1 MRTEFSGRE
10 VVKVLTKNRFH
21 IVDRTGS
28 HVKLRYE
35 HPTNDDDI
43 RVISVPMHDSISIG
57 TLRNIAD
64 QSGAVDFPAWCGW
77 VDENLYRRQFL
88 RLGSRSGNVR
98 IPSIENQYIFRS
110 SQDENI

>member
-1 MRTEFSGRE
+1 MRTDFSGRE
-10 VVKVLTKNRFH
+10 VVKALTKNRFC

-43 RVISVPMHDSISIG
+43 RIVSVPMHDSVTVG

-64 QSGAVDFPAWCGW
+64 QCGAEDFELWCQW
-77 VDENLYRRQFL
+77 VDENC
-88 RLGSRSGNVR
+88 
-98 IPSIENQYIFRS
+98 
-110 SQDENI
+110 